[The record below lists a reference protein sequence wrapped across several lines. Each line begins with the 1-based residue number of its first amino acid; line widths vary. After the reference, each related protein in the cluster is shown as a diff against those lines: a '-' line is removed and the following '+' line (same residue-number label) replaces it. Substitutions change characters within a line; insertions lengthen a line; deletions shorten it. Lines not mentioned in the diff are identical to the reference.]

1 MNYHRAIV
9 FNPRFRQIGLFSLP
23 YQLVFEAF
31 APVIECAGYVVLLV
45 TTILGVLSVGA
56 FALFMSVAAA
66 INLFLS
72 TLSVLLCVYSERG
85 ARAQTGASRS
95 LPTPGSAM
103 WSCCSSRASSRTS
116 DIDSTSWRGS

>member
-1 MNYHRAIV
+1 M
-9 FNPRFRQIGLFSLP
+9 
-23 YQLVFEAF
+23 FEAF

-72 TLSVLLCVYSERG
+72 TFPFFSAFTRSAAL
-85 ARAQTGASRS
+85 ARRRGASRS